1 MSIDLERSLAS
12 NRPETRANPG
22 AAQVD
27 GKNDG
32 KNLRDSGEHLMNQD
46 RRRLVDD

>member
-1 MSIDLERSLAS
+1 MSKGRFRP

-32 KNLRDSGEHLMNQD
+32 KNLQNSSECLTNQQL
-46 RRRLVDD
+46 RRLVDD